1 MNYKKITDDI
11 ISRIRTQHNLIHEI
25 PSFFATYFP
34 FIVPHDL
41 VFSYC
46 VEHQGENQC
55 LTDSSLRIGYF
66 CVREKNT
73 LRRSWR
79 RFIENEK
86 DDMRCNIN
94 SNLNTAIIPEGMPK
108 EQIEHILT
116 AIELRLTDTITDYVN
131 TDENVKNDLKNENA
145 ATSTGELTINF
156 LNETIEVA
164 QTNKIEINAD
174 NSFVRR
180 LDVVPPHNWKFVSKE
195 RTDVVI
201 SVVTH

>member
-11 ISRIRTQHNLIHEI
+11 ILRIRTQHNLIHEI
-25 PSFFATYFP
+25 PSFFAAYFP
-34 FIVPHDL
+34 FIVPHNL
-41 VFSYC
+41 FFSYNA
-46 VEHQGENQC
+46 EHQGENQC
-55 LTDSSLRIGYF
+55 LTDSSLVISYF

-73 LRRSWR
+73 LRRGWR

-86 DDMRCNIN
+86 EDMRRNI
-94 SNLNTAIIPEGMPK
+94 SSKLNTAIIPEGMPK
-108 EQIEHILT
+108 KEIEHILT
-116 AIELRLTDTITDYVN
+116 AIELKLKDTITDYVN
-131 TDENVKNDLKNENA
+131 TDENVKTDLKNENV
-145 ATSTGELTINF
+145 ATSSGELTINF

-180 LDVVPPHNWKFVSKE
+180 LDVVPSSRKFVSKE